1 MQEKI
6 LIPVRQVDG
15 SVVRVNVSEIV
26 TWHFTNH
33 CLTIETIR
41 GEHRFRG
48 GNTADV
54 AKWLSAGD
62 IGTQVGAAWR
72 GPRGAGTTSGRS
84 PCVLARARAAGGVG

>member
-1 MQEKI
+1 MQEKT
-6 LIPVRQVDG
+6 LIPVRRVDG

-26 TWHFTNH
+26 TWQFTNR

-62 IGTQVGAAWR
+62 IGTHVGAARWERR
-72 GPRGAGTTSGRS
+72 GTGTTSGRS
-84 PCVLARARAAGGVG
+84 PCVLARAASGVG